1 MITIGDFSIEIQDKE
16 KRTVVLSLKNS
27 GSDTYFGP
35 AALLNAGVLELE
47 SVITLQYETTIPG
60 A

>member
-16 KRTVVLSLKNS
+16 KRNVVLSLS
-27 GSDTYFGP
+27 GSDSYFAP
-35 AALLNAGVLELE
+35 AALLNAGVLEIE